1 MSRRYVAVAVP
12 VPLHR
17 AFTYA
22 VPQGSSVRPGCRV
35 RVPFQ
40 RRSLV
45 GLVIDG
51 PGDSPPEGLD
61 PRRVRSVTEVLDAEP
76 LINGQLMALA
86 AWLARYYH
94 ATPGAAYLLP
104 VPSGF
109 LGGRSGRPAPPT
121 RRTVLSARRLRDPE
135 PTERIGASMD
145 RALSWLATV
154 PEASASDVREATGVA
169 TDALRRLARRG
180 LIALDTRE
188 VARDPF
194 AALVVERDEPPPLTP
209 EQAAAVARV
218 EAKLGGF
225 AGVLL
230 HGVTGSGKTEVY
242 LRLIDA
248 VLARGQTALVLV
260 PEIALTPQLV
270 ARFRARLGDRVA
282 VQHSG
287 LGAAARHEQWERI
300 RDGELP
306 VVIGA
311 RSALFA
317 PLANL
322 GLIVVDEEH
331 EGSFKQETAPRYH
344 ARDLALVRGRLAGA
358 PVVLGSATP
367 SLESWANS
375 LSGKL
380 ERVTMGHRVEGR
392 PMPGVELVDLR
403 SAPLAASPHGERI
416 FSQALLDAVVRN
428 AERGEQSLLFVNR
441 RGFASVVLCRACGE
455 TLSCPSCSVTYTWH
469 RRRERLVCHYCQRV
483 EALPARCPACG
494 DDALQEV
501 GFGTERV
508 VDALGSAAPDLRV
521 GRMDRD
527 TTRGRALTDLL
538 TRFRAGKLDA
548 LVGTQMLAK
557 GHDFPRVTLVG
568 VLLAEQSLRLPDL
581 RASERTFQLL
591 TQIAGRAGRA
601 QRPGRVLVQ
610 TFLPEHYALQYATR
624 HDAAGFLTEELRRR
638 RDRGLPPWTHLAL
651 LRVDSPRTDR
661 AEGAAYDLA
670 RALRP
675 LSGPSLVV
683 RGPLPAPIERVNDR
697 FRYQVLVYA
706 TDRAQRRRALD
717 VLMAHLDQDDLPR
730 DVHVVLDVDPYSFL

>member
-1 MSRRYVAVAVP
+1 MSRRYVSVAVP

-22 VPQGSSVRPGCRV
+22 VPEGSDARPGCRV

-45 GLVIDG
+45 GLIVDG
-51 PGDSPPEGLD
+51 PREAPPEGLD
-61 PRRVRSVTEVLDAEP
+61 PRRIRAVTEVLDPAP
-76 LINGQLMALA
+76 LLTDELLNLA
-86 AWLARYYH
+86 SWLARYYH

-104 VPSGF
+104 VPAAF
-109 LGGRSGRPAPPT
+109 LGGREGRPAPPA
-121 RRTVLSARRLRDPE
+121 RRTALFARRLRDPE
-135 PTERIGASMD
+135 PGERIGAAMD
-145 RALSWLATV
+145 RALSWLGTV
-154 PEASASDVREATGVA
+154 PEASASDVREATGVG
-169 TDALRRLARRG
+169 TETLRRLARRG
-180 LIALDTRE
+180 LISLTPRE

-194 AALVVERDEPPPLTP
+194 ADLVVERDEPPALTD

-218 EAKLGGF
+218 EAKLGSF
-225 AGVLL
+225 AGFLL

-248 VLARGQTALVLV
+248 VLRRGQTALVLV

-287 LGAAARHEQWERI
+287 LGPAARHEQWERI

-317 PLANL
+317 PLRAL

-331 EGSFKQETAPRYH
+331 EGSFKQETPPRYH
-344 ARDLALVRGRLAGA
+344 ARDLALVRGRLVGA

-380 ERVTMGHRVEGR
+380 QRVSMGRRVGER
-392 PMPGVELVDLR
+392 PMPRVELVDLR
-403 SAPLAASPHGERI
+403 TAPMAASVQGERI
-416 FSQALLDAVVRN
+416 FSQTLLDAVVDN
-428 AERGEQSLLFVNR
+428 AARGEQSLLFVNR

-469 RRRERLVCHYCQRV
+469 RRRRRLVCHYCQRV
-483 EALPARCPACG
+483 ESLPSRCPACG

-508 VDALGSAAPDLRV
+508 VDALAAAAPSLRV

-527 TTRGRALTDLL
+527 TTRGRALTELL
-538 TRFRAGKLDA
+538 GRFRAGALDV

-601 QRPGRVLVQ
+601 ERPGRVLVQ
-610 TFLPEHYALQYATR
+610 TFLPEHYALQHAAR
-624 HDAAGFLTEELRRR
+624 HDAQGFLTEELARRR
-638 RDRGLPPWTHLAL
+638 ERGLPPWTHLAL
-651 LRVDSPRTDR
+651 LRVDSPRPER
-661 AEGAAYDLA
+661 AERAAYDLA
-670 RALRP
+670 RALHP
-675 LSGPSLVV
+675 LAGPSLVV
-683 RGPLPAPIERVNDR
+683 RGPFPAPIERVNDR
-697 FRYQVLVYA
+697 FRFQVLLYA

-717 VLMAHLDQDDLPR
+717 ALMAHLDQAELPR
-730 DVHVVLDVDPYSFL
+730 DVHVALDVDPYSFL